1 MSDKKPDLSAAYALK
16 TPEDSVRL
24 YREWAGTYDDEFATA
39 MDYRLPEVTAQ
50 AFAEGGGAGPVLD
63 VGAGTG
69 LLGAALAARGIGP
82 VDGLDISSEMLDA
95 ARAKGVYR
103 DLMLAD
109 LTRPLPVAPGS
120 YAGITSSGTFTHGH
134 VGPEALDGLMI
145 AAAPGALFSL
155 SIKVEVYEAQGFAA
169 KLASF
174 GPAIDGLMLH
184 EAEVYG
190 PGTAPDHAGHRALIA
205 LFRKA

>member
-1 MSDKKPDLSAAYALK
+1 MADEKPDLSAAYALK

-24 YREWAGTYDDEFATA
+24 YRDWAGTYDADFAAA
-39 MDYRLPEVTAQ
+39 MDYRLPEVTAA
-50 AFAEGGGAGPVLD
+50 AFAEAGGAGPVLD

-69 LLGAALAARGIGP
+69 LLGVALAGRGIGP

-109 LTRPLPVAPGS
+109 LTQALPVAAGS

-134 VGPEALDGLMI
+134 VGPEALDGLLA
-145 AAAPGALFSL
+145 AAAPGGLFSL
-155 SIKVEVYEAQGFAA
+155 SIKQEVFDAQGFAA
-169 KLASF
+169 KFAAL
-174 GPAIDGLMLH
+174 GPALAGLSLH